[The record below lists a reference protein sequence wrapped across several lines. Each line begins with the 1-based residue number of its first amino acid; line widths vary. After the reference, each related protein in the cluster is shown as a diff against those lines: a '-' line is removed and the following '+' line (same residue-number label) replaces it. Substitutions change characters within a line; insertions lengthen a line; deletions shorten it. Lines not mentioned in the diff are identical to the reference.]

1 MDKLQDRLDAGDV
14 LILDGAI
21 GTELQRRGAAMDG
34 MAWCAVATKTSP
46 DILRALHE
54 DYIRAGADVI
64 TTNSFSAARHVLEPA
79 GLGDQVIA
87 INRSAVALARAAR
100 DAAAERPVWIAGSI
114 SCFIAGLDRWKI
126 PTPEVAKASY
136 REQAD
141 CLADAGVDLLLM
153 EMMMDDKHS
162 CYALEAALATGLP
175 VWVGFSC
182 RLADDGETVLMFSQ
196 DADDIRFDH
205 VLPKLM
211 AAGGSVA
218 GVMHSKLADTGPAL
232 DVLLDH
238 WSGPVMAYPESGE
251 EFTMP
256 MWNFGDAASPDDFAA
271 AMATWVAKGVQ
282 IIGGCCA
289 TGPEHILAMAP
300 VVKGAWQTS
309 FVNSRQ

>member
-182 RLADDGETVLMFSQ
+182 RLADDGATVLMYSKR
-196 DADDIRFDH
+196 ADDIRFDDL
-205 VLPKLM
+205 LPTVM
-211 AAGGSVA
+211 AVGGSVA

-271 AMATWVAKGVQ
+271 TMATWVAKGVQ
-282 IIGGCCA
+282 IIGGCCGF
-289 TGPEHILAMAP
+289 GPDHIRTIKDRLPARVALER
-300 VVKGAWQTS
+300 
-309 FVNSRQ
+309 NL